1 MRRSAP
7 LACLAALLPLLAAC
21 KKTNQY
27 VPPPP
32 PKVSVA
38 KPLTKPVT
46 PYLQATGNITAI
58 NSVDLVARVQGFLQ
72 SISYTDGAAVKA
84 GDVLFTIEPLPYQ
97 MKLQQAQASEVS
109 AQATLTNA
117 QIQFDRQQA
126 LQRNDV
132 SSVQNLDNARAQRDT
147 AQANL
152 TSAQAGT
159 QLAAITYAYTRVLAP
174 FDGRVSA
181 HLQSVGELVGTNPT
195 TLATIVQLKP
205 IWVTFTVSEQD
216 VLRVRADAIK
226 RGIMKMQN
234 GAPTADYLSKIPVEV
249 GLQSETGFPH
259 AGHMDYIAPTVD
271 PSTGTLQVRGILDND
286 DYGLLPGY
294 FARVRVPVGPAK
306 PEILVADTAFGTD
319 QSGRYLLVVGA
330 NNEVTEKHVVT
341 GPLDGTLRVVESG
354 LSVDDSVI
362 VDGLQRAVP
371 GQAVAPTTIPM
382 PDVAQ

>member
-46 PYLQATGNITAI
+46 PYLQATGNITAV

-72 SISYTDGAAVKA
+72 SISYTDGAAVKT

-97 MKLQQAQASEVS
+97 MKLQQAQASEAS

-117 QIQFDRQQA
+117 QINFDRQQS
-126 LQRNDV
+126 LQKN
-132 SSVQNLDNARAQRDT
+132 SVASVANLDDARAQRDT
-147 AQANL
+147 AQATL
-152 TSAQAGT
+152 ASAQAGT

-216 VLRVRADAIK
+216 VLRVRADAMK
-226 RGIMKMQN
+226 RGVMKMQN
-234 GAPTADYLSKIPVEV
+234 GAPTADYLSKIPIEV

-259 AGHMDYIAPTVD
+259 TGHMDYIAPTVD

-286 DYGLLPGY
+286 DYDLLPGY
-294 FARVRVPVGPAK
+294 FARIRVPVGPAK
-306 PEILVADTAFGTD
+306 QEMLVTDTAFGTD

-330 NNEVTEKHVVT
+330 NNEVSEKHVTT
-341 GPLDGTLRVVESG
+341 GELDGPLRVVESG
-354 LSVDDSVI
+354 LSADDRVI

-371 GQAVAPTTIPM
+371 GQAVAPTTIAM
-382 PDVAQ
+382 PDVAP